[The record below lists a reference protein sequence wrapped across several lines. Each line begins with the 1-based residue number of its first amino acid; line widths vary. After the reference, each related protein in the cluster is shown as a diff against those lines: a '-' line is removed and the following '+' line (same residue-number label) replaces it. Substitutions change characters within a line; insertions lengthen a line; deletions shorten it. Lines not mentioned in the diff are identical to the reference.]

1 VLYKGVRAVRESFAI
16 QNMSDITGKG
26 IERKR
31 DQGEW
36 DRIAESREFKDL
48 IAIKKTFIVPAFL
61 VFFAHFFALAILVGY
76 APRLAST
83 RVIGTVNIA
92 YLFALSQFAVGWVV
106 AGLYLMAARKFD
118 ALTKDLLTQIHR
130 RPGDR

>member
-1 VLYKGVRAVRESFAI
+1 MNEIADKGV
-16 QNMSDITGKG
+16 
-26 IERKR
+26 ERKR

-48 IAIKKTFIVPAFL
+48 IALKKTFIVPAFIVFL
-61 VFFAHFFALAILVGY
+61 VHFFALAILVGY

-92 YLFALSQFAVGWVV
+92 YLFALSQFVVGWAV

-118 ALTKDLLTQIHR
+118 ALTKDLLAQIQKR
-130 RPGDR
+130 GGR